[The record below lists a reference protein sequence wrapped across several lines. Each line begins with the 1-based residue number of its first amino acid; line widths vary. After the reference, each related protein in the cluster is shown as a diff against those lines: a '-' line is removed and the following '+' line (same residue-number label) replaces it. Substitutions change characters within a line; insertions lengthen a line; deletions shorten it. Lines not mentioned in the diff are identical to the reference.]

1 MMMTELRL
9 DYQPYRPTPWVGLAM
24 LLLVSITVALV
35 ADYFVGLNN
44 QAAVLEAKVQ
54 HIKAAA
60 NIDVVKPVVHSGVN
74 RSPEVKRANEVL
86 RKLTTHWE
94 DLFVGLES
102 ASGEKVTL
110 LELAPDLEKHTV
122 KINGE
127 ADNFAS
133 LMNYITALEGQIVF
147 GPVYLQSHQVQMLDP
162 QKPVRFSLLAVWQE
176 TP

>member
-1 MMMTELRL
+1 MMTAMRL
-9 DYQPYRPTPWVGLAM
+9 DYQPYRPVPWIGVVM
-24 LLLVSITVALV
+24 LLLVSIVVAMV
-35 ADYFVGLNN
+35 ANYFVDLNN
-44 QAAVLEAKVQ
+44 QATVLEAKIQ
-54 HIKAAA
+54 HVKAAA
-60 NIDVVKPVVHSGVN
+60 NIGVAKPVVHSSVD

-86 RKLTTHWE
+86 RKLTTHWD

-102 ASGEKVTL
+102 AAGDKVTL

-162 QKPVRFSLLAVWQE
+162 QKPVRFSLLAVWRE

>member
-60 NIDVVKPVVHSGVN
+60 NIDVLKPVVHSGVN

>member
-1 MMMTELRL
+1 MMTAMRL
-9 DYQPYRPTPWVGLAM
+9 DYQPYRPVPWVGMAM
-24 LLLVSITVALV
+24 LVLMSIAVAMI
-35 ADYFVGLNN
+35 ANYFVGLNH
-44 QAAVLEAKVQ
+44 QAALLEAKIQ
-54 HIKAAA
+54 HVKSAA
-60 NIDVVKPVVHSGVN
+60 NMGVAKPVVHSSVD
-74 RSPEVKRANEVL
+74 RSAEVKRANEVL
-86 RKLTTHWE
+86 RKLTTRWD
-94 DLFVGLES
+94 DLFIGLE
-102 ASGEKVTL
+102 AAAGDKVTL

-162 QKPVRFSLLAVWQE
+162 QKPVRFSLLAVWRE

>member
-1 MMMTELRL
+1 MMMTDLRL

-60 NIDVVKPVVHSGVN
+60 NIDVLKPVVHSGVN

>member
-1 MMMTELRL
+1 MMTALRL
-9 DYQPYRPTPWVGLAM
+9 DYQPYRPTPWIGMAM
-24 LLLVSITVALV
+24 LLLVSIAVALV

-60 NIDVVKPVVHSGVN
+60 NIGVAKPVVRSSVD

-86 RKLTTHWE
+86 RKLTTHWD
-94 DLFVGLES
+94 DLFIGLES

-127 ADNFAS
+127 ANNFAS

-162 QKPVRFSLLAVWQE
+162 EKPVRFTLLAAWRE